1 MFRLIRHATPGA
13 AFAFV
18 TPLSRASLL
27 IAALLA
33 IGPTRSGEAAST
45 RPAHPFHATQA
56 EVEWNPE
63 SQRFEVALS
72 LWPVDVEGVL
82 RDDPELRKQVPETI
96 DLDDPKQHEPLD
108 EALRRYV
115 ESRFALVI
123 LPPADS
129 GADDAG
135 ETTEVPAA
143 ELGPRRAAV
152 EWLGFE
158 IEQDSLWCYFELV
171 PHGNELPAVPAAG
184 RGIGPNR
191 RREEPAAEE
200 REATEGTNEADPP
213 SHRLRFRNS
222 LFFELHPDQEN
233 VILLRVGDQRRTLR
247 ATNDRS
253 PEPYRWP
260 ARND

>member
-1 MFRLIRHATPGA
+1 MPRPFRSSRLGA
-13 AFAFV
+13 AFAIVSPFCG
-18 TPLSRASLL
+18 PALL
-27 IAALLA
+27 IVALLA
-33 IGPTRSGEAAST
+33 IGPLGSGEAAST

-82 RDDPELRKQVPETI
+82 REDAELRKAIPETI

-108 EALRRYV
+108 AALRRYV
-115 ESRFALVI
+115 ESRFSLVI
-123 LPPADS
+123 LPPTDL
-129 GADDAG
+129 G
-135 ETTEVPAA
+135 EDVSVGTTETAA
-143 ELGPRRAAV
+143 EASGPSRTSV

-171 PHGNELPAVPAAG
+171 PQGLVLPPVPSAG

-191 RREEPAAEE
+191 RREEPADEE
-200 REATEGTNEADPP
+200 LDATDPANEAEPP

-233 VILLRVGDQRRTLR
+233 VILLRVGDSRRTLR

-260 ARND
+260 VRRD